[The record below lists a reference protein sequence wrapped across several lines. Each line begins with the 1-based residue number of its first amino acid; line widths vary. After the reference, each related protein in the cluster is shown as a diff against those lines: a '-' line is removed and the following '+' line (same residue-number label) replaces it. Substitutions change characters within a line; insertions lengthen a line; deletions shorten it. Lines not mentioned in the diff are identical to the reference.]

1 MVSKRPKTDST
12 SPSAPNLDQAKQ
24 KVGQLFITGFRG
36 LELSLSTE
44 DFIRRTQLGGV
55 ILFAHN
61 YDSPAQVAELIQQV
75 QSCRG
80 DLPLWVA
87 VDQEGGRVQRFKSGF
102 TRLPDAL
109 TLGDHQSPKLAFEV
123 GKMMAAELKAVGVNL
138 NFAPVADIFTNP
150 KNPVIGNRAYG
161 RTEEQVTQMVSGI
174 VRGHLVNHVQPCVKH
189 FPGHG
194 ETSVDSHFALPSV
207 TTDLATLKE
216 REFKPFL
223 RAFRSHCEFVMTA
236 HILNS
241 TVDDR
246 FPATLSRRTVTDI
259 LKKELRFRGLVIT
272 DDMEMQA
279 ITDHFGA
286 TEAPVLALEAGCD
299 HLLYR
304 TESAAETAI
313 QAVQAALDSGRI
325 SPARVHESVN
335 KIDEL
340 KRKVLLP
347 FQAVDVSRV
356 KGNLDLAAHQA
367 LIDQINK
374 K

>member
-1 MVSKRPKTDST
+1 MVPKRLKDFS
-12 SPSAPNLDQAKQ
+12 SEAAPTIDQAKQ
-24 KVGQLFITGFRG
+24 RVGQLFITGFRG
-36 LELSLSTE
+36 LELSASTE
-44 DFIRRTQLGGV
+44 DFVRRTQLGGV

-61 YDSPAQVAELIQQV
+61 YESPAQVAELIQQI
-75 QSCRG
+75 QNCRG
-80 DLPLWVA
+80 DLPLWIA

-109 TLGDHQSPKLAFEV
+109 TIGDRQSPRLAFEI

-161 RTEEQVTQMVSGI
+161 RTEDQVTQMVSGI
-174 VRGHLVNHVQPCVKH
+174 VRGHLVNQVQPCVKH

-194 ETSVDSHFALPSV
+194 ETSVDSHFALPAV
-207 TTDLATLKE
+207 TTDLTTLKE

-241 TVDDR
+241 TLDER
-246 FPATLSRRTVTDI
+246 YPATLSHRTVTEL

-286 TEAPVLALEAGCD
+286 NEAPVLALEAGCD

-304 TESAAETAI
+304 TEAAAEAAI
-313 QAVQAALDSGRI
+313 QAVQSALEGGRL
-325 SPARVHESVN
+325 SPARIYESLNKVHE
-335 KIDEL
+335 L
-340 KRKVLLP
+340 KKKVLLP
-347 FQAVDVSRV
+347 FQAVDISRV
-356 KGNLDLAAHQA
+356 RESLGLPAHQA
-367 LIDQINK
+367 LVEQTNK
-374 K
+374 M